1 MPQFRKKR
9 VSELLKQTIS
19 DILTHNI
26 KDPRVSGVTITDVL
40 MSSDLK
46 SARVYFSSLTDGR
59 MDDHLQGL
67 AKAEGFIRHR
77 LKEELDLKY
86 IPILTFF
93 YDSSFDYSVKI
104 SKLLKEIE
112 STTVNEND

>member
-1 MPQFRKKR
+1 MPPFRKER

-19 DILTHNI
+19 DILTHDI
-26 KDPRVSGVTITDVL
+26 KDPRISDVTITDVL
-40 MSSDLK
+40 MSHDLK
-46 SARVYFSSLTDGR
+46 SARVFFSSLTDGR
-59 MDDHLQGL
+59 IKEHSKGL
-67 AKAEGFIRHR
+67 ANAEGFIRHR

-93 YDSSFDYSVKI
+93 YDSSFDHSVKI